1 MTQATGTGRLEGKV
15 VFITGAGRGMG
26 RSHAVRLARE
36 GADIIGM
43 DICGPIPSANGPV
56 TTPEDLAETVRAV
69 EALDRRMVTFQAD
82 VTDEEALTAGLAEGV
97 AQLGRLDVAVANA
110 GIGVPP
116 HEVAETP
123 AREWRD
129 MLETN
134 LTGVFLTAKAAIPHI
149 RAHGEGGSIILIS
162 SALGLRGMPNVA
174 SYVAAKHGVVGLMRS
189 LAMELAPERIPC
201 QLRPPDERG
210 HAPDPERERVPALP
224 ARPGAPDPG
233 RRQRR
238 LPVAQPPGDAV
249 GAAGGRQRSRA
260 LPGRRLRALRHRDA
274 AHGRRGVDDQMTD
287 GRGEQRTWPDA

>member
-1 MTQATGTGRLEGKV
+1 MGRLDGKV

-36 GADIIGM
+36 GADVIGM

-69 EALDRRMVTFQAD
+69 ESLDRRMVSFQAN

-123 AREWRD
+123 AQEWRD
-129 MLETN
+129 MIETN
-134 LTGVFLTAKAAIPHI
+134 LTGVFLTAKAAIPHL
-149 RAHGEGGSIILIS
+149 RAHGDGGALILIS
-162 SALGLRGMPNVA
+162 SALGLRGMQNVA

-189 LAMELAPERIPC
+189 LAIELAPDRIRVNSIHPTNVDTPLI
-201 QLRPPDERG
+201 QNENVYKLFRPDLEHPTRDDVSDVFQSLNLL
-210 HAPDPERERVPALP
+210 ATPWVQPEDVSEAVLYLA
-224 ARPGAPDPG
+224 ADSG
-233 RRQRR
+233 RFVTGTRHT
-238 LPVAQPPGDAV
+238 VDA
-249 GAAGGRQRSRA
+249 GWI
-260 LPGRRLRALRHRDA
+260 
-274 AHGRRGVDDQMTD
+274 TK
-287 GRGEQRTWPDA
+287 